1 MRYIM
6 FMIPAVYAS
15 DAEEA
20 MPSAEM
26 VEKMMAYN
34 AALSEAGVL
43 VSLDGLHPPASAV
56 RLEFGE
62 SGSRQLATQQQGAIG
77 GYWVLTVDSHE
88 AAVEWARR
96 VPAAPG
102 DVIEVRRIQEM
113 TDFPDDVQDVV
124 KAFDL

>member
-34 AALSEAGVL
+34 AALAEAGVL
-43 VSLDGLHPPASAV
+43 VSLDGLHPPASAA
-56 RLEFGE
+56 RLEFREAGP
-62 SGSRQLATQQQGAIG
+62 RQIETQQQGAVG

-102 DVIEVRRIQEM
+102 DIIEVRRIQEM

-124 KAFDL
+124 KKFDI

>member
-6 FMIPAVYAS
+6 FMIPAVYAT
-15 DAEEA
+15 DAEDA

-34 AALSEAGVL
+34 TALAEAGVL

-56 RLEFGE
+56 RFEFTDAGP
-62 SGSRQLATQQQGAIG
+62 RPLDTQGRGAVG
-77 GYWVLTVDSHE
+77 GYWVLNVDSHE

-124 KAFDL
+124 KTFDL